1 MPHNSLTPHFKVV
14 YSRPVGGFPCF
25 LVVQRVNWVG
35 ANVGEVGVEVN
46 IVEAEEGISLA
57 GHVDNSHNSV
67 SVLVVV
73 SPGDDPVRVLLAGD
87 GVPAL
92 GWGAILANGA
102 GCRRGA
108 VVLVDLESVI
118 ARCDVGSL
126 AGWCLLVLLVKLS
139 SGIGMTYSCEDPRQ
153 SILRDQPVHG

>member
-1 MPHNSLTPHFKVV
+1 MS
-14 YSRPVGGFPCF
+14 F

-46 IVEAEEGISLA
+46 IVEAEECISLA
-57 GHVDNSHNSV
+57 GHIDNSHNSV

-92 GWGAILANGA
+92 SWGAILANGA

-108 VVLVDLESVI
+108 VVLVDLEGVI
-118 ARCDVGSL
+118 ARCDVGGL
-126 AGWCLLVLLVKLS
+126 AG
-139 SGIGMTYSCEDPRQ
+139 
-153 SILRDQPVHG
+153 